1 MKEIAV
7 HISEYLA
14 NGPEDSLAHRVF
26 FFYFENYIS
35 THGSQN
41 HISSSH
47 SYVTIIIHIEWVN
60 N

>member
-26 FFYFENYIS
+26 LFYFENYIS

-47 SYVTIIIHIEWVN
+47 SYVTIIIHIE
-60 N
+60 